1 MKLLSD
7 RTRDYLWL
15 MWWLS
20 IVLMVTLTMAA
31 CRLPSPEK
39 KNVPRIK
46 YNFIVLLDLS
56 DRLIV
61 QQNQP
66 ERDKEIIKSLYGLF
80 EEKVRKDLYIK
91 SRDEIKVVIAPQV
104 GSGLKR
110 DDFEDRLYIN
120 IQNLNNVARKAQE
133 DERKKNFLANLD
145 TLYKRAVFSEKPT
158 DYNGADIWKY
168 FHEDL
173 KNDYSRDSL
182 TKNFL
187 FILSD
192 GYPIVGH
199 QNKLWLVKNEFP
211 NLEIVLLEAAP
222 READLEWDRIMNTWE
237 EWFNTIGIKHYTLV
251 KRGSITKEV
260 EQIKDIVEWKDLATK
275 SVMPAE
281 MKVIPMHDEASPPAL
296 DEDLRELYKKEKR
309 VALVIGNSTYKY
321 VPVLRNP
328 IHDAADLSSVL
339 KQLNFEVISLT
350 DATYMEIRSAFF
362 KFHEK
367 LVNGPKDQTIG
378 LFYYSGHGLQN
389 DGENYL
395 VPVDAHIEYQD
406 DIVRQCFPVQKIIL
420 ENMERSNTRMNILIL
435 DACRNNTFPQISRAP
450 GNGLAEMRRA
460 RGSFIAYS
468 TAPGSTASDGVG
480 RNGLY
485 TQELLKAIQRPN
497 RSLEQVFKEVRI
509 NVLRLSGERQYTWD
523 NSNITG
529 DFYFNLNLNDIQEQD
544 LE

>member
-1 MKLLSD
+1 MKLLSS
-7 RTRDYLWL
+7 RYRDYWWL

-20 IVLMVTLTMAA
+20 ITLIIILTMAA
-31 CRLPSPEK
+31 CKLPSPEK
-39 KNVPRIK
+39 KNVHRIK
-46 YNFIVLLDLS
+46 HNYIVLLDLS

-66 ERDKEIIKSLYGLF
+66 ERDKQIVKSLYGLF

-104 GSGLKR
+104 GSGIKR
-110 DDFEDRLYIN
+110 DVFEDRLYIN
-120 IQNLNNVARKAQE
+120 MQSLNNVARKAQE
-133 DERKKNFLANLD
+133 DQRKKKFYANLD
-145 TLYKRAVFSEKPT
+145 TLYKHAIFSRRPT

-187 FILSD
+187 FILTD

-222 READLEWDRIMNTWE
+222 RELDLEWDHIMNTWE
-237 EWFNTIGIKHYTLV
+237 EWFNTIGINRYTLV
-251 KRGSITKEV
+251 KRGSITKEI
-260 EQIKDIVEWKDLATK
+260 EQIRDIVERKDQVTK
-275 SVMPAE
+275 SVIPAAIQLPKE
-281 MKVIPMHDEASPPAL
+281 ISSPPAL
-296 DEDLRELYKKEKR
+296 DENAKEMYKKEKR
-309 VALVIGNSTYKY
+309 FALVIGNSSYKH
-321 VPVLRNP
+321 VPTLRNP
-328 IHDAADLSSVL
+328 IHDAEDLSSVL
-339 KQLNFEVISLT
+339 KQLNFDVISLK
-350 DATYMEIRSAFF
+350 DATYMEIRSSFL

-367 LVNGPKDQTIG
+367 LVNGPKDQTVG
-378 LFYYSGHGLQN
+378 LFYYSGHGLQS

-406 DIVRQCFPVQKIIL
+406 DIPRQCFPVQKIIL
-420 ENMERSNTRMNILIL
+420 ENMERSNTRMNILVL

-450 GNGLAEMRRA
+450 GNGLAEMRKA

-468 TAPGSTASDGVG
+468 TAPGSTASDGIG

-485 TQELLKAIQRPN
+485 TQELLKAIQKPN

-529 DFYFNLNLNDIQEQD
+529 DFYFNLNSDNIQEQG

>member
-1 MKLLSD
+1 MAISKRLFRHFQWSVCWLL
-7 RTRDYLWL
+7 LCL
-15 MWWLS
+15 
-20 IVLMVTLTMAA
+20 VFAA
-31 CRLPSPEK
+31 CKLPSPEK
-39 KNVPRIK
+39 KKVPRIK
-46 YNFIVLLDLS
+46 HNYIVLLDLS

-104 GSGLKR
+104 GSGVKR
-110 DDFEDRLYIN
+110 DVFEDRLYIN
-120 IQNLNNVARKAQE
+120 MQNLNNVARKAQE
-133 DERKKNFLANLD
+133 DQRRKKFFANLD
-145 TLYKRAVFSEKPT
+145 TLYRRAVFSRKPT

-182 TKNFL
+182 TKNYL
-187 FILSD
+187 FILTD

-211 NLEIVLLEAAP
+211 DLEIVLLEAAP
-222 READLEWDRIMNTWE
+222 RELDLEWDHIMNTWE
-237 EWFNTIGIKHYTLV
+237 EWFNTMGIERYTFV
-251 KRGSITKEV
+251 KRGSISKEV
-260 EQIKDIVEWKDLATK
+260 EKVRNIVEWKETK
-275 SVMPAE
+275 SKSIMPAE
-281 MKVIPMHDEASPPAL
+281 MNMVPLRKEASPPPKL
-296 DEDLRELYKKEKR
+296 DEDMMAMYKNEKR
-309 VALVIGNSTYKY
+309 YALVIGNSTYKN

-328 IHDAADLSSVL
+328 VHDASDLSSVL

-350 DATYMEIRSAFF
+350 DATYIEIRSAFL

-367 LVNGPKDQTIG
+367 LVNGTKDQTIG
-378 LFYYSGHGLQN
+378 LFYFSGHGLQN

-395 VPVDAHIEYQD
+395 VPVDARIEYQD
-406 DIVRQCFPVQKIIL
+406 DIPRQCFPVQKIIL

-450 GNGLAEMRRA
+450 GNGLAEMRKA
-460 RGSFIAYS
+460 RGSFIAFS
-468 TAPGSTASDGVG
+468 TSPGSTASDGIG

-485 TQELLKAIQRPN
+485 TQELLKAIQKPN

-529 DFYFNLNLNDIQEQD
+529 DFYFNLNTNKIQEED

>member
-1 MKLLSD
+1 MLIPALVSVK
-7 RTRDYLWL
+7 
-15 MWWLS
+15 
-20 IVLMVTLTMAA
+20 
-31 CRLPSPEK
+31 LPSPKK
-39 KNVPRIK
+39 KNVPSMK
-46 YNFIVLLDLS
+46 QNYIVLLDLS

-66 ERDKEIIKSLYGLF
+66 ERDKQIIKSLYGLF

-91 SRDEIKVVIAPQV
+91 SRDEIKVVIAPQA
-104 GSGLKR
+104 GSRVKR
-110 DDFEDRLYIN
+110 DVFEDRLYIN
-120 IQNLNNVARKAQE
+120 MQNLNNVARKAQE
-133 DERKKNFLANLD
+133 DQRRTKFFANLD
-145 TLYKRAVFSEKPT
+145 TLYRRAVFSRRPT

-182 TKNFL
+182 TKNYL
-187 FILSD
+187 FILTD

-211 NLEIVLLEAAP
+211 DLEIVLLEAAP
-222 READLEWDRIMNTWE
+222 READLEWDHIMNTWE
-237 EWFNTIGIKHYTLV
+237 EWFNTIGIKRYTFV

-260 EQIKDIVEWKDLATK
+260 EQVRDIVEWKDSK
-275 SVMPAE
+275 SKNAMPAE
-281 MKVIPMHDEASPPAL
+281 MKLIPMKRETSPPAL
-296 DEDLRELYKKEKR
+296 DEEMMEMYKKEKR
-309 VALVIGNSTYKY
+309 YALIIGNSNYKN
-321 VPVLRNP
+321 VPTLRNP
-328 IHDAADLSSVL
+328 IHDAKDLSVVL

-406 DIVRQCFPVQKIIL
+406 DIARQCFPVQKIIL
-420 ENMERSNTRMNILIL
+420 ENMERSNTRMNILVL

-450 GNGLAEMRRA
+450 GNGLAEMRKA

-468 TAPGSTASDGVG
+468 TAPGSTASDGIG

-485 TQELLKAIQRPN
+485 TQELLKAIQKPN

-509 NVLRLSGERQYTWD
+509 NVLRLSGEKQYTWD

-529 DFYFNLNLNDIQEQD
+529 DFYFNLNTEIQEED
-544 LE
+544 LD